1 MRPSSKERHKDKKS
15 LQIGRINGNKKVLQE
30 LETEF
35 DNLMRSGLDEL
46 AVEDIELAEEN
57 FSLAATVLDRVKELS
72 LPMAVAL
79 ENKYLV
85 NPYDYQ

>member
-1 MRPSSKERHKDKKS
+1 METE
-15 LQIGRINGNKKVLQE
+15 KVLQE

-46 AVEDIELAEEN
+46 AVENSELAEEN

-72 LPMAVAL
+72 LPMA
-79 ENKYLV
+79 EH
-85 NPYDYQ
+85 

>member
-1 MRPSSKERHKDKKS
+1 METE
-15 LQIGRINGNKKVLQE
+15 KVLQE

-35 DNLMRSGLDEL
+35 DNLMRSGFDEL

-57 FSLAATVLDRVKELS
+57 FSLAAAILDRVKELS
-72 LPMAVAL
+72 LPMAVIL

-85 NPYDYQ
+85 NPYDFQ

>member
-1 MRPSSKERHKDKKS
+1 MKTE
-15 LQIGRINGNKKVLQE
+15 KVLQE

-57 FSLAATVLDRVKELS
+57 FSLAATVLGRVKELS

-79 ENKYLV
+79 ENRYLV
-85 NPYDYQ
+85 NPYDFQY

>member
-1 MRPSSKERHKDKKS
+1 MGPSSKERHKDKKS
-15 LQIGRINGNKKVLQE
+15 LQIGRINGNGKVLQE
-30 LETEF
+30 LETKF

-46 AVEDIELAEEN
+46 AVENGELAEEN

-79 ENKYLV
+79 ENRYLV
-85 NPYDYQ
+85 NPYDFQ

>member
-1 MRPSSKERHKDKKS
+1 MDK
-15 LQIGRINGNKKVLQE
+15 QTIVLQE

-46 AVEDIELAEEN
+46 AVEDSELAEEN

-79 ENKYLV
+79 ENRYLV
-85 NPYDYQ
+85 NPYDYQQKTKVKTNERENN

>member
-1 MRPSSKERHKDKKS
+1 METE
-15 LQIGRINGNKKVLQE
+15 KVLQE

-46 AVEDIELAEEN
+46 AVEDSELAEEN

-72 LPMAVAL
+72 LPMTVVL